1 MFLAT
6 PLGCKL
12 EVAQFSPALGIHRFS
27 VKPCKW
33 REEVS
38 KQDYSEEIFHLLP
51 VFGKRFHTLGF
62 YPQTQNLEFFN
73 ISVYIA
79 VSFQTGS
86 EQKSDK

>member
-6 PLGCKL
+6 PLGVNSRWL
-12 EVAQFSPALGIHRFS
+12 NFLPPLAFIGFS

-38 KQDYSEEIFHLLP
+38 KQDYSEEIFHLLA

-73 ISVYIA
+73 ILYIA